1 MHFSSCPASSNIQ
14 HISSDTLSLSQELQP
29 PLSLPNTRFYYISN
43 IFFCLLL
50 CLTHRTLLRFRFHS
64 DVVPCCCRRCGVCCH
79 MWGKRRKKR
88 SQLLRS
94 SERRMRRKLDIVKA
108 GCCVSRIS
116 FEFYF
121 LSFFLRFLFVEYD
134 SIWMKY
140 KHSKYTQLLRFYCW
154 DVNSINIPSTLSWGP
169 TVV

>member
-1 MHFSSCPASSNIQ
+1 MSSVQQHTTHLVWHFISFSRAPASPQSPKHTILLYFE
-14 HISSDTLSLSQELQP
+14 H
-29 PLSLPNTRFYYISN
+29 
-43 IFFCLLL
+43 FFCLLL

>member
-29 PLSLPNTRFYYISN
+29 PLSLSNTRFYYISN
-43 IFFCLLL
+43 IFFACCFVSHTELFSAFDFIQTWYL
-50 CLTHRTLLRFRFHS
+50 
-64 DVVPCCCRRCGVCCH
+64 VVVGGAVCVVICEERE
-79 MWGKRRKKR
+79 GKKR

-94 SERRMRRKLDIVKA
+94 SERRMRRKLDIKA

-121 LSFFLRFLFVEYD
+121 LSFFVRFLFVEYD